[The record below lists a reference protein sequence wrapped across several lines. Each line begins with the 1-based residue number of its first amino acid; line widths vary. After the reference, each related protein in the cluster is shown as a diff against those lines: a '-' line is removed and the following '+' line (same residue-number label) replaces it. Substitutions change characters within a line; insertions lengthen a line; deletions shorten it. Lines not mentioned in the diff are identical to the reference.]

1 MIDLH
6 CHLLPG
12 IDDGPDTLEQAL
24 ELARLAVANGITHS
38 VVTPHIHPGRYENDG
53 ASIARSLDAFR
64 QAIVQQDI
72 PLQLGFAGEVRLG
85 PEVLTLVESGQIPF
99 YGELDGHKV
108 FLLELPHSHV
118 PPGADK
124 LVQWLLARNIR
135 PMIAHP
141 ERNKDIMRKFDKVQP
156 FVEMGC
162 LFQLTA
168 GSLVGAFGEAAQQCS
183 RHLLELGCISILAS
197 DAHNPGYRPP
207 RLDHGRDAAAEIVG
221 AELAQRMV
229 LDRPAAL
236 VAGQFADL
244 ARYADDNTNTNNSD
258 KLSTGKGLLP

>member
-12 IDDGPDTLEQAL
+12 IDDGPATMEQSL
-24 ELARLAVANGITHS
+24 ELARLAVSNGITHS
-38 VVTPHIHPGRYENDG
+38 IVTPHIHPGRYENDA
-53 ASIARSLDAFR
+53 ASI
-64 QAIVQQDI
+64 QACVAEFKAAIATNNI
-72 PLQLGFAGEVRLG
+72 PLQLGFAGEVRLSA
-85 PEVLTLVESGQIPF
+85 EVLMMVERQQIPF
-99 YGELDGHKV
+99 YGELDGYKI

-118 PPGADK
+118 PPGSDK
-124 LVQWLLARNIR
+124 LVQWLLDRKLR

-156 FVEMGC
+156 FIELGC

-168 GSLVGAFGEAAQQCS
+168 GSIAGAFGAPAQASS
-183 RHLLELGCISILAS
+183 RLMLETGKVTVIAS
-197 DAHNPGYRPP
+197 DAHNLGARPP

-221 AELAQRMV
+221 NELAAGMV
-229 LDRPAAL
+229 QSTPAKL

-244 ARYADDNTNTNNSD
+244 AN
-258 KLSTGKGLLP
+258 GG

>member
-24 ELARLAVANGITHS
+24 ELARLAVANGISHA
-38 VVTPHIHPGRYENDG
+38 VVTPHIHPGRYENDA
-53 ASIARSLDAFR
+53 ASIHRSLQQFSAAIA
-64 QAIVQQDI
+64 QADI
-72 PLQLGFAGEVRLG
+72 PLQLGFAGEVRLSA
-85 PEVLTLVESGQIPF
+85 EILAMVEQQQIPF
-99 YGELDGHKV
+99 YGEVDGEQI

-118 PPGADK
+118 PPGSDK
-124 LVQWLLARNIR
+124 LIRWLLDRNIR

-141 ERNKDIMRKFDKVQP
+141 ERNKGIMRDLDKIQP

-168 GSLVGAFGEAAQQCS
+168 GSVAGQFGEPAQQCA
-183 RHLLELGCISILAS
+183 RALLESGCVTVLAS
-197 DAHNPGYRPP
+197 DAHNTAYRPP

-221 AELAQRMV
+221 VELAAQMV

-236 VAGQFADL
+236 VAAQFADL
-244 ARYADDNTNTNNSD
+244 ADYADDESGGPEEGVQ
-258 KLSTGKGLLP
+258 L

>member
-24 ELARLAVANGITHS
+24 ELARLAVSNGISHS
-38 VVTPHIHPGRYENDG
+38 VVTPHIHPGRYEND
-53 ASIARSLDAFR
+53 ASSIAQSLSDFR
-64 QAIVQQDI
+64 RAIAEAGI

-85 PEVLTLVESGQIPF
+85 PEIMAMISNLEIPF
-99 YGELDGHKV
+99 YGELNGEKV
-108 FLLELPHSHV
+108 FLLELPHSHL
-118 PPGADK
+118 PPGSDK
-124 LVQWLLARNIR
+124 LIQWLLDRKIR

-141 ERNKDIMRKFDKVQP
+141 ERNKDIMRKRDKIKP

-168 GSLVGAFGEAAQQCS
+168 GSIAGSFGEPALEAS
-183 RHLLELGCISILAS
+183 RDLLEMGCITIIAS
-197 DAHNPGYRPP
+197 DAHNIAYRPP

-221 AELAQRMV
+221 IEVATEMV
-229 LDRPAAL
+229 SARPAQL
-236 VAGQFADL
+236 VAGQFQDL
-244 ARYADDNTNTNNSD
+244 QDASV
-258 KLSTGKGLLP
+258 